1 MKKIIPFT
9 RDLKFNT
16 KIYEITSI
24 SLEHNL
30 KVESNNIV
38 TGEFI
43 ISGDYKMNDTSINT
57 EPFIQGIP
65 FDITLDTKYDMDRI
79 KVDIDDFKFEI
90 INEETLRV
98 NIDVLVEGI
107 ELVELDDEKEAIEE
121 IKPDLIIE
129 SRKSENDEVK
139 EDDINRDSTCEDT
152 MEDIDEM
159 RDTMD
164 DILISDLFKQTDEV
178 IKKVSSDNTS
188 NENLVKVSN
197 MDSIFN
203 NFSPDDEKYVTYYV
217 HIVRENDNIESISTR
232 YGVTIDILKEY
243 NNIEQITLGS
253 KIIVPYIQNE
263 TA

>member
-9 RDLKFNT
+9 NDIKFNT

-30 KVESNNIV
+30 KIESNNIV

-79 KVDIDDFKFEI
+79 KIDIDDFKFEI

-98 NIDVLVEGI
+98 NIDVLIEGI
-107 ELVELDDEKEAIEE
+107 ELVELDDEKEIIDE

-129 SRKSENDEVK
+129 PRKLDTNANLDNDNSEVIDII
-139 EDDINRDSTCEDT
+139 DDD
-152 MEDIDEM
+152 DEM
-159 RDTMD
+159 RDNME

-178 IKKVSSDNTS
+178 VKKVSEDTTS
-188 NENLVKVSN
+188 NENTVKVSN

-203 NFSPDDEKYVTYYV
+203 SFSAADEKYVTYYV
-217 HIVRENDNIESISTR
+217 HIVRENDNIDTICTK
-232 YGVTIDILKEY
+232 YGVSVEVLKEY

-253 KIIVPYIQNE
+253 KIIVPYIQSE
-263 TA
+263 TV